1 MAAAKAGITF
11 ETIAHDVNAGNI
23 SPVYC
28 LMGEEPFYI
37 DRLETIITQKVM
49 PVANRDFDMELLYG
63 SDVDGMRVA
72 DSCRQFPML
81 GQQRLV
87 VVREAQQMRAGQDAL
102 AAYCQNPMDTTVLVL
117 CHKNGK
123 LDTRKALGKAVAANG
138 VMFESKR
145 VYDSALPSFIKGY
158 LKEKEGREIDE
169 KAVQMLIEHVGAD
182 LTRMSSELDK
192 LVIAMPEGER
202 KVTSAIVE
210 DLTGMSKDFNN
221 FELLGALAVK
231 SKSQAAQIVKY
242 YNNNSR
248 SFALPVTLSLMFS
261 FFSDLMQAYYSPD
274 KSENGLAEWLGMPAW
289 KVRREIM
296 PAMKNYSGRRVMSIL
311 SMIRD
316 TDAKGKG
323 VGGCRTAPG
332 ELLLELVFAILE

>member
-1 MAAAKAGITF
+1 MAAKAGITF
-11 ETIAHDVNAGNI
+11 DTVAHDVKAGKI
-23 SPVYC
+23 SPLYC
-28 LMGEEPFYI
+28 LMGDEPFYI
-37 DRLETIITQKVM
+37 DRLESIITQKVM
-49 PVANRDFDMELLYG
+49 PESNRDFDMELLYG

-81 GQQRLV
+81 GEKRLV

-117 CHKNGK
+117 CHKSGK
-123 LDTRKALGKAVAANG
+123 MDTRKALGKAISANG
-138 VMFESKR
+138 VIFESKR

-158 LKEKEGREIDE
+158 LKNKGKEIDE
-169 KAVQMLIEHVGAD
+169 KAVQMLVEHVGAD

-192 LVIAMPEGER
+192 LTIAIPEESR
-202 KVTSAIVE
+202 VTSAIVE
-210 DLTGMSKDFNN
+210 DQTGMSKDFNN
-221 FELLGALAVK
+221 YELLGALAEK

-242 YNNNSR
+242 YNNNPR
-248 SFALPVTLSLMFS
+248 SFALPATLSLMFA
-261 FFSDLMQAYYSPD
+261 FYADLMQAYYSPD
-274 KSENGLAEWLGMPAW
+274 KSENGIAEWLGMPNW

-296 PAMKNYSGRRVMSIL
+296 PAMRNYSGRRVMNIL
-311 SMIRD
+311 SMIRE

>member
-1 MAAAKAGITF
+1 MAAKAGITF
-11 ETIAHDVNAGNI
+11 DTIAHDVKADKI

-28 LMGEEPFYI
+28 LMGDEPYYI
-37 DRLETIITQKVM
+37 DKLESIITQKVM
-49 PVANRDFDMELLYG
+49 PQENRDFDMELLYG

-81 GQQRLV
+81 GKKRLV

-102 AAYCQNPMDTTVLVL
+102 AAYCQNPIDTTVLVL

-123 LDTRKALGKAVAANG
+123 PDMRKALGKAISANG
-138 VMFESKR
+138 IMFESKR

-158 LKEKEGREIDE
+158 LKEQHKDIDE
-169 KAVQMLIEHVGAD
+169 KAVQMLVEHVGAD
-182 LTRMSSELDK
+182 LTRMASELDK
-192 LVIAMPEGER
+192 LQIATSGESR
-202 KVTSAIVE
+202 VTS
-210 DLTGMSKDFNN
+210 DLVQEQTGMSKDFNN
-221 FELLGALAVK
+221 FELLGALAEK

-248 SFALPVTLSLMFS
+248 SFALPPTLSMMFT

-274 KSENGLAEWLGMPAW
+274 KTENGIAEWLGMPTW

-296 PAMKNYSGRRVMSIL
+296 PAMKNYSGRRVMNIL
-311 SMIRD
+311 SMIRE

-323 VGGCRTAPG
+323 AGGCRTAPG
-332 ELLLELVFAILE
+332 ELLMELVFAILE

>member
-1 MAAAKAGITF
+1 MAAKAGITF
-11 ETIAHDVNAGNI
+11 DTVAHDVKAGKI
-23 SPVYC
+23 SPLYC
-28 LMGEEPFYI
+28 LMGDEPFYI
-37 DRLETIITQKVM
+37 DRLESIITQKVM
-49 PVANRDFDMELLYG
+49 LESNRDFDMELLYG

-81 GQQRLV
+81 GEKRLV

-117 CHKNGK
+117 CHKSGK
-123 LDTRKALGKAVAANG
+123 MDTRKALGKAISANG
-138 VMFESKR
+138 VIFESKR

-158 LKEKEGREIDE
+158 LKDKGKEIDE
-169 KAVQMLIEHVGAD
+169 KAVQMLVEHVGAD

-192 LVIAMPEGER
+192 LTIAIPEESM
-202 KVTSAIVE
+202 VTSAIVE
-210 DLTGMSKDFNN
+210 DQTGMSKDFNN
-221 FELLGALAVK
+221 YELLGALAEK

-242 YNNNSR
+242 YNNNPR
-248 SFALPVTLSLMFS
+248 SFALPATLSLMFA
-261 FFSDLMQAYYSPD
+261 FYADLMQAYYSPD
-274 KSENGLAEWLGMPAW
+274 KSENGIAEWLGMPNW

-296 PAMKNYSGRRVMSIL
+296 PAMRNYSGRRVMNIL
-311 SMIRD
+311 SMIRE

>member
-1 MAAAKAGITF
+1 MAAKAGITF
-11 ETIAHDVNAGNI
+11 DTIAHDIKADKI

-28 LMGEEPFYI
+28 LMGDEPYYI
-37 DRLETIITQKVM
+37 DRLESIITQKVM
-49 PVANRDFDMELLYG
+49 PQENRDFDMELLYG

-81 GQQRLV
+81 GNKRLV

-102 AAYCQNPMDTTVLVL
+102 AAYCQNPIDTTVLVL

-123 LDTRKALGKAVAANG
+123 PDMRKALGKAISANG
-138 VMFESKR
+138 IMFESKR
-145 VYDSALPSFIKGY
+145 VYDSDLPSFIKGY
-158 LKEKEGREIDE
+158 LKECHKDIDE
-169 KAVQMLIEHVGAD
+169 KAVQMLVEHVGAD
-182 LTRMSSELDK
+182 LTRMASELDK
-192 LVIAMPEGER
+192 LQIATPGESR
-202 KVTSAIVE
+202 VTS
-210 DLTGMSKDFNN
+210 DLVQEQTGMSKDFNN
-221 FELLGALAVK
+221 FELLGALAEK

-248 SFALPVTLSLMFS
+248 SFALPPTLSMMFT

-274 KSENGLAEWLGMPAW
+274 KTENGIAAWLGMPTW

-296 PAMKNYSGRRVMSIL
+296 PAMKNYSGRRVMNIL
-311 SMIRD
+311 SMIRE

-323 VGGCRTAPG
+323 AGGCRTAPG
-332 ELLLELVFAILE
+332 ELLMELVFAILE

>member
-1 MAAAKAGITF
+1 MAAKAGITF
-11 ETIAHDVNAGNI
+11 DTVAHDVKAGKI
-23 SPVYC
+23 SPLYC
-28 LMGEEPFYI
+28 LMGDEPFYI
-37 DRLETIITQKVM
+37 DRLESIITQKVM
-49 PVANRDFDMELLYG
+49 PESNRDFDMELLYG

-81 GQQRLV
+81 GEKRLV

-117 CHKNGK
+117 CHKSGK
-123 LDTRKALGKAVAANG
+123 MDTRKALGKAISANG
-138 VMFESKR
+138 VIFESKR

-158 LKEKEGREIDE
+158 LKDKGKEIDE
-169 KAVQMLIEHVGAD
+169 KAVQMLVEHVGAD

-192 LVIAMPEGER
+192 LTIAIPEESR
-202 KVTSAIVE
+202 VTSAIVE
-210 DLTGMSKDFNN
+210 DQTGMSKDFNN
-221 FELLGALAVK
+221 YELLGALAEK

-242 YNNNSR
+242 YNNNPR
-248 SFALPVTLSLMFS
+248 SFALPATLSLMFA
-261 FFSDLMQAYYSPD
+261 FYADLMQAYYSPD
-274 KSENGLAEWLGMPAW
+274 KSENGIAEWLGMPNW

-296 PAMKNYSGRRVMSIL
+296 PAMRNYSGRRVMNIL
-311 SMIRD
+311 SMIRE
-316 TDAKGKG
+316 TDAQGKG

>member
-1 MAAAKAGITF
+1 MAAKAGITF
-11 ETIAHDVNAGNI
+11 DTVAHDVKAGKI
-23 SPVYC
+23 SPLYC
-28 LMGEEPFYI
+28 LMGDEPFYI
-37 DRLETIITQKVM
+37 DRLESIITQKVM
-49 PVANRDFDMELLYG
+49 PESNRDFDMELLYG

-81 GQQRLV
+81 GEKRLV

-117 CHKNGK
+117 CHKSGK
-123 LDTRKALGKAVAANG
+123 MDTRKALGKAISANG
-138 VMFESKR
+138 VIFESKR

-158 LKEKEGREIDE
+158 LKDKGKEIDE
-169 KAVQMLIEHVGAD
+169 KAVQMLVEHVGAD

-192 LVIAMPEGER
+192 LTIAIPEESR
-202 KVTSAIVE
+202 VTSAIVE
-210 DLTGMSKDFNN
+210 DQTGMSKDFNN
-221 FELLGALAVK
+221 YELMGALAEK

-242 YNNNSR
+242 YNNNPR
-248 SFALPVTLSLMFS
+248 SFALPATLSLMFA
-261 FFSDLMQAYYSPD
+261 FYADLMQAYYSPD
-274 KSENGLAEWLGMPAW
+274 KSENGIAEWLGMPNW

-296 PAMKNYSGRRVMSIL
+296 PAMRNYSGRRVMNIL
-311 SMIRD
+311 SMIRE

-323 VGGCRTAPG
+323 IGGCRTAPG

>member
-1 MAAAKAGITF
+1 MAAKAGITF
-11 ETIAHDVNAGNI
+11 DTIAHDIKADKI

-28 LMGEEPFYI
+28 LMGDEPYYI
-37 DRLETIITQKVM
+37 DRLESIITQKVM
-49 PVANRDFDMELLYG
+49 PQENRDFDMELLYG

-81 GQQRLV
+81 GNKRLV

-102 AAYCQNPMDTTVLVL
+102 AAYCQNPIDTTVLVL

-123 LDTRKALGKAVAANG
+123 PDMRKALGKAISANG
-138 VMFESKR
+138 IMFESKR
-145 VYDSALPSFIKGY
+145 VYDSDLPSFIKGY
-158 LKEKEGREIDE
+158 LKECHKDIDE
-169 KAVQMLIEHVGAD
+169 KAVKMLVEHVGAD
-182 LTRMSSELDK
+182 LTRMASELDK
-192 LVIAMPEGER
+192 LQIATPGESR
-202 KVTSAIVE
+202 VTS
-210 DLTGMSKDFNN
+210 DLVQEQTGMSKDFNN
-221 FELLGALAVK
+221 FELLGALAEK

-248 SFALPVTLSLMFS
+248 SFALPPTLSMMFT

-274 KSENGLAEWLGMPAW
+274 KTENGIAAWLGMPTW

-296 PAMKNYSGRRVMSIL
+296 PAMKNYSGRRVMNIL
-311 SMIRD
+311 SMIRE

-323 VGGCRTAPG
+323 AGGCRTAPG
-332 ELLLELVFAILE
+332 ELLMELVFAILE

>member
-1 MAAAKAGITF
+1 MAAKAGITF
-11 ETIAHDVNAGNI
+11 DTVVHDVKAGKI
-23 SPVYC
+23 SPLYC
-28 LMGEEPFYI
+28 LMGDEPFYI
-37 DRLETIITQKVM
+37 DRLESIITQKVM
-49 PVANRDFDMELLYG
+49 PESNRDFDMELLYG

-81 GQQRLV
+81 GEKRLV

-117 CHKNGK
+117 CHKSGK
-123 LDTRKALGKAVAANG
+123 MDTRKALGKAISANG
-138 VMFESKR
+138 VIFESKR

-158 LKEKEGREIDE
+158 LKDKGKEIDE
-169 KAVQMLIEHVGAD
+169 KAVQMLVEHVGAD

-192 LVIAMPEGER
+192 LTIAIPEESR
-202 KVTSAIVE
+202 VTSAIVE
-210 DLTGMSKDFNN
+210 DQTGMSKDFNN
-221 FELLGALAVK
+221 YELLGALAEK

-242 YNNNSR
+242 YNNNPR
-248 SFALPVTLSLMFS
+248 SFALPATLSLMFA
-261 FFSDLMQAYYSPD
+261 FYSDLMQAYYSPD
-274 KSENGLAEWLGMPAW
+274 KSENGIAEWLGMPNW

-296 PAMKNYSGRRVMSIL
+296 PAMRNYSGRRVMNIL
-311 SMIRD
+311 SMIRE

>member
-1 MAAAKAGITF
+1 MV
-11 ETIAHDVNAGNI
+11 AHDVNAGKI
-23 SPVYC
+23 SPLYC
-28 LMGEEPFYI
+28 LMGDEPFYI
-37 DRLETIITQKVM
+37 DRLESIITQKVM
-49 PVANRDFDMELLYG
+49 PESNRDFDMELLYG

-81 GQQRLV
+81 GEKRLV

-117 CHKNGK
+117 CHKSGK
-123 LDTRKALGKAVAANG
+123 MDTRKALGKAISANG
-138 VMFESKR
+138 VIFESKR

-158 LKEKEGREIDE
+158 LKDKGKEIDE
-169 KAVQMLIEHVGAD
+169 KAVQMLVEHVGAD

-192 LVIAMPEGER
+192 LTIAIPEESR
-202 KVTSAIVE
+202 VTSAIVE
-210 DLTGMSKDFNN
+210 DQTGMSKDFNN
-221 FELLGALAVK
+221 YELLGALAEK

-242 YNNNSR
+242 YNNNPR
-248 SFALPVTLSLMFS
+248 SFALPATLSLMFA
-261 FFSDLMQAYYSPD
+261 FYADLMQAYYSPD
-274 KSENGLAEWLGMPAW
+274 KSENGIAEWLGMPNW

-296 PAMKNYSGRRVMSIL
+296 PAIRNYSGRRVMNIL
-311 SMIRD
+311 SMIRE

>member
-1 MAAAKAGITF
+1 MAAKAGITF
-11 ETIAHDVNAGNI
+11 DTVAHDVKAGKI
-23 SPVYC
+23 SPLYC
-28 LMGEEPFYI
+28 LMGDEPFYI
-37 DRLETIITQKVM
+37 DRLESIITQKVM
-49 PVANRDFDMELLYG
+49 PESNRDFDMELLYG

-81 GQQRLV
+81 GEKRLV

-102 AAYCQNPMDTTVLVL
+102 AAYCQNPVDTTVLVL
-117 CHKNGK
+117 CHKSGK
-123 LDTRKALGKAVAANG
+123 MDTRKALGKAISANG
-138 VMFESKR
+138 VIFESKR

-158 LKEKEGREIDE
+158 LKDKGKEIDE
-169 KAVQMLIEHVGAD
+169 KAVQMLVEHVGAD

-192 LVIAMPEGER
+192 LTIAIPEESR
-202 KVTSAIVE
+202 VTSAIVE
-210 DLTGMSKDFNN
+210 DQTGMSKDFNN
-221 FELLGALAVK
+221 YELLGALAEK

-242 YNNNSR
+242 YNNNPR
-248 SFALPVTLSLMFS
+248 SFALPATLSLMFA
-261 FFSDLMQAYYSPD
+261 FYADLMQAYYSPD
-274 KSENGLAEWLGMPAW
+274 KSENGIAEWLGMPNW

-296 PAMKNYSGRRVMSIL
+296 PAMRNYSGRRVMNIL
-311 SMIRD
+311 SMIRE

>member
-1 MAAAKAGITF
+1 MV
-11 ETIAHDVNAGNI
+11 AHDVKAGKI
-23 SPVYC
+23 SPLYC
-28 LMGEEPFYI
+28 LMGDEPFYI
-37 DRLETIITQKVM
+37 DRLESIITQKVM
-49 PVANRDFDMELLYG
+49 PESNRNFDMELLYG

-81 GQQRLV
+81 GEKRLV

-117 CHKNGK
+117 CHKSGK
-123 LDTRKALGKAVAANG
+123 MDTRKALGKAISANG
-138 VMFESKR
+138 VIFESKR

-158 LKEKEGREIDE
+158 LKDKGKEIDE
-169 KAVQMLIEHVGAD
+169 KAVQMLVEHVGAD

-192 LVIAMPEGER
+192 LTIAIPEESR
-202 KVTSAIVE
+202 VTSAIVE
-210 DLTGMSKDFNN
+210 DQTGMSKDFNN
-221 FELLGALAVK
+221 YELLGALAEK

-242 YNNNSR
+242 YNNNPR
-248 SFALPVTLSLMFS
+248 SFALPATLSLMFA
-261 FFSDLMQAYYSPD
+261 FYADLMQAYYSPD
-274 KSENGLAEWLGMPAW
+274 KSENGIAEWLGMPNW

-296 PAMKNYSGRRVMSIL
+296 PAIRNYSGRRVMNIL
-311 SMIRD
+311 SMIRE

>member
-1 MAAAKAGITF
+1 MAAKAGITF
-11 ETIAHDVNAGNI
+11 DTVAHDVKAGKI
-23 SPVYC
+23 SPLYC
-28 LMGEEPFYI
+28 LMGDEPFYI
-37 DRLETIITQKVM
+37 DRLESIITQKVM
-49 PVANRDFDMELLYG
+49 PESNRDFDMELLYG

-81 GQQRLV
+81 GEKRLV
-87 VVREAQQMRAGQDAL
+87 IVREAQQMRAGQDAL

-117 CHKNGK
+117 CHKSGK
-123 LDTRKALGKAVAANG
+123 MDTRKALGKAISANG
-138 VMFESKR
+138 VIFESKR

-158 LKEKEGREIDE
+158 LKDKGKEIDE
-169 KAVQMLIEHVGAD
+169 KAVQMLVEHVGAD

-192 LVIAMPEGER
+192 LTIAIPEESR
-202 KVTSAIVE
+202 VTSAIVE
-210 DLTGMSKDFNN
+210 DQTGMSKDFNN
-221 FELLGALAVK
+221 YELLGALAEK

-242 YNNNSR
+242 YNNNPR
-248 SFALPVTLSLMFS
+248 SFALPATLSLMFA
-261 FFSDLMQAYYSPD
+261 FYADLMQAYYSPD
-274 KSENGLAEWLGMPAW
+274 KSENGIAEWLGMPNW

-296 PAMKNYSGRRVMSIL
+296 PAIRNYSGRRVMNIL
-311 SMIRD
+311 SMIRE

>member
-1 MAAAKAGITF
+1 MAAKAGITF
-11 ETIAHDVNAGNI
+11 DTVAHDVKAGKI
-23 SPVYC
+23 SPLYC
-28 LMGEEPFYI
+28 LMGDEPFYI
-37 DRLETIITQKVM
+37 DRLESIITQKVM
-49 PVANRDFDMELLYG
+49 PESNRDFDMELLYG

-81 GQQRLV
+81 GEKRLV

-117 CHKNGK
+117 CHKSGK
-123 LDTRKALGKAVAANG
+123 MDTRKALGKAISANG
-138 VMFESKR
+138 VIFESKR

-158 LKEKEGREIDE
+158 LKDKGKEIDE
-169 KAVQMLIEHVGAD
+169 KAVQMLVEHVGAD

-192 LVIAMPEGER
+192 LTIAIPEESR
-202 KVTSAIVE
+202 VTSAIVE
-210 DLTGMSKDFNN
+210 DQTGMSKDFNN
-221 FELLGALAVK
+221 YELLGALAEK

-242 YNNNSR
+242 YNNNPR
-248 SFALPVTLSLMFS
+248 SFALPATLSLMFA
-261 FFSDLMQAYYSPD
+261 FYADLMQAYYSPD
-274 KSENGLAEWLGMPAW
+274 KSENGIAEWLGMPNW
-289 KVRREIM
+289 KVRREII
-296 PAMKNYSGRRVMSIL
+296 PAMRNYSGRRVMNIL
-311 SMIRD
+311 SMIRE

>member
-1 MAAAKAGITF
+1 MAAKAGITF
-11 ETIAHDVNAGNI
+11 DTVAHDVKAGKI
-23 SPVYC
+23 SPLYC
-28 LMGEEPFYI
+28 LMGDEPFYI
-37 DRLETIITQKVM
+37 DRLESIITQKVM
-49 PVANRDFDMELLYG
+49 PESNRDFDMELLYG

-81 GQQRLV
+81 GEKRLV

-117 CHKNGK
+117 CHKSGK
-123 LDTRKALGKAVAANG
+123 IDTRKALGKAISANG
-138 VMFESKR
+138 VIFESKR

-158 LKEKEGREIDE
+158 LKDKGKEIDE
-169 KAVQMLIEHVGAD
+169 KAVQMLVEHVGAD

-192 LVIAMPEGER
+192 LTIAIPEESR
-202 KVTSAIVE
+202 VTSAIVE
-210 DLTGMSKDFNN
+210 DQTGMSKDFNN
-221 FELLGALAVK
+221 YELLGALAEK

-242 YNNNSR
+242 YNNNPR
-248 SFALPVTLSLMFS
+248 SFALPATLSLMFA
-261 FFSDLMQAYYSPD
+261 FYADLMQAYYSPD
-274 KSENGLAEWLGMPAW
+274 KSENGIAEWLGMPNW

-296 PAMKNYSGRRVMSIL
+296 PAMRNYSGRRVMNIL
-311 SMIRD
+311 SMIRE

>member
-1 MAAAKAGITF
+1 MV
-11 ETIAHDVNAGNI
+11 AHDVKAGKI
-23 SPVYC
+23 SPLYC
-28 LMGEEPFYI
+28 LMGDEPFYI
-37 DRLETIITQKVM
+37 DRLESIITQKVM
-49 PVANRDFDMELLYG
+49 PESNRDFDMELLYG

-81 GQQRLV
+81 GEKRLV

-117 CHKNGK
+117 CHKSGK
-123 LDTRKALGKAVAANG
+123 MDTRKALGKAISANG
-138 VMFESKR
+138 VIFESKR

-158 LKEKEGREIDE
+158 LKDKGKEIDE
-169 KAVQMLIEHVGAD
+169 KAVQMLVEHVGAD

-192 LVIAMPEGER
+192 LTIAIPEESR
-202 KVTSAIVE
+202 VTSAIVE
-210 DLTGMSKDFNN
+210 DQTGMSKDFNN
-221 FELLGALAVK
+221 YELLGALAEK

-242 YNNNSR
+242 YNNNPR
-248 SFALPVTLSLMFS
+248 SFALPATLSLMFA
-261 FFSDLMQAYYSPD
+261 FYADLMQAYYSPD
-274 KSENGLAEWLGMPAW
+274 KSENGIAEWLGMPNW

-296 PAMKNYSGRRVMSIL
+296 PAMRNYSGRRVMNIL
-311 SMIRD
+311 SMIRE

>member
-1 MAAAKAGITF
+1 MAAKAGITF
-11 ETIAHDVNAGNI
+11 DTVAHDVKAGKI
-23 SPVYC
+23 SPLYC
-28 LMGEEPFYI
+28 LMGDEPFYI
-37 DRLETIITQKVM
+37 DRLESIITQKVM
-49 PVANRDFDMELLYG
+49 PESNRDFDMELLYG

-81 GQQRLV
+81 GEKRLV

-117 CHKNGK
+117 CHKSGK
-123 LDTRKALGKAVAANG
+123 MDTRKALGKAISANG
-138 VMFESKR
+138 VIFESKR

-158 LKEKEGREIDE
+158 LKDKGKEIDE
-169 KAVQMLIEHVGAD
+169 KAVQMLVEHVGAD

-192 LVIAMPEGER
+192 LTIAIPEKSR
-202 KVTSAIVE
+202 VTSAIVE
-210 DLTGMSKDFNN
+210 DQTGMSKDFNN
-221 FELLGALAVK
+221 YELLGALAEK

-242 YNNNSR
+242 YNNNPR
-248 SFALPVTLSLMFS
+248 SFALPATLSLMFA
-261 FFSDLMQAYYSPD
+261 FYSDLMQAYYSPD
-274 KSENGLAEWLGMPAW
+274 KSENGIAEWLGMPNW

-296 PAMKNYSGRRVMSIL
+296 PAMRNYSGRRVMNIL
-311 SMIRD
+311 SMIRE